1 MMKTH
6 PFTEEP
12 STGTTRTVTPGTLV
26 DPPCA
31 YDTAQYLGS
40 GNMGSVYLA
49 VCAHRTCVVKKGG
62 VAFTEANTQQIM
74 QESRFFHRVYG
85 GYCRSYIN
93 LIHTNTLEYRLIL
106 PYIQGENLFTAATH
120 IKSLPQNKHYIQFLA
135 LLHIVVTEVE
145 NVHGYGI
152 IHGDLTWG
160 NILVSGRAP
169 ALTAKLIDFGWSYE
183 RSGNATTTPQP
194 TPHWHRDRQAV
205 SDGAPALPADP
216 KQDIYSVIYLF
227 QIMADYY
234 QIRAPLIQNIQLD
247 RRCLIIPT
255 GYQLLVQI
263 YDELYRLSAP
273 LSSPTLAP
281 SATVSAPPTH
291 YPTPVAA
298 R

>member
-1 MMKTH
+1 MTIKTGRSFSSQT
-6 PFTEEP
+6 PP
-12 STGTTRTVTPGTLV
+12 SVHKDHSSLTLLL
-26 DPPCA
+26 
-31 YDTAQYLGS
+31 TAPHVLLLAIIALGS
-40 GNMGSVYLA
+40 LHFE
-49 VCAHRTCVVKKGG
+49 CP
-62 VAFTEANTQQIM
+62 VA
-74 QESRFFHRVYG
+74 R
-85 GYCRSYIN
+85 
-93 LIHTNTLEYRLIL
+93 
-106 PYIQGENLFTAATH
+106 PGEV
-120 IKSLPQNKHYIQFLA
+120 I
-135 LLHIVVTEVE
+135 
-145 NVHGYGI
+145 
-152 IHGDLTWG
+152 
-160 NILVSGRAP
+160 R
-169 ALTAKLIDFGWSYE
+169 
-183 RSGNATTTPQP
+183 
-194 TPHWHRDRQAV
+194 

-281 SATVSAPPTH
+281 SAVVSAPPIH